1 MCLRVGLNLQFYA
14 KARGELKN
22 DLDPE
27 DLEIEASQKEEEDGF
42 I

>member
-1 MCLRVGLNLQFYA
+1 MCLRVGLNLRFLA

-22 DLDPE
+22 QLDLE
-27 DLEIEASQKEEEDGF
+27 DYEIEASQEEDNGF

>member
-1 MCLRVGLNLQFYA
+1 MCLRVGLNLRFYT

-27 DLEIEASQKEEEDGF
+27 ELEIEASQEEEDGF

>member
-1 MCLRVGLNLQFYA
+1 MCLRVGLNLHFYT

-27 DLEIEASQKEEEDGF
+27 ELEIEASQEEEDGF